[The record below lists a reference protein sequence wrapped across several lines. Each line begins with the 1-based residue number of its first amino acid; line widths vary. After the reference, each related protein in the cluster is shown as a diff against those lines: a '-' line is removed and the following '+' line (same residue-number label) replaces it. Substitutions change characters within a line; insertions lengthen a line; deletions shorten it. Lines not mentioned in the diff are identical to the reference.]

1 MKRGEAGGFPTACR
15 AEGGPRASVQIDP
28 AALMKRH
35 VLVELQ
41 WQGRGGTFH
50 HIALTSRDVRR
61 VLWTSSGMVLLLA
74 LAIVSGFF
82 AVLNRAPGPHGIEAV
97 LRENMELKARQEV
110 LRERVF
116 DLADQLYW
124 HFDEER
130 RMARLADTAGPT
142 RVAECPPPP
151 ARDAGDETLLAW
163 LSEQGT
169 RLEALGNTLTASRV
183 EMRAQQAS
191 APATVNG
198 NRVSAR
204 GEPARRPAGLEPA
217 KRHAA
222 AAATR

>member
-1 MKRGEAGGFPTACR
+1 MKRGRAGGFLTACR
-15 AEGGPRASVQIDP
+15 AEGARASAQTDP
-28 AALMKRH
+28 AAPVKRH

-50 HIALTSRDVRR
+50 HIALTSRDMRR
-61 VLWTSSGMVLLLA
+61 VLWTSGMVFVLA
-74 LAIVSGFF
+74 LAIVSGFL

>member
-1 MKRGEAGGFPTACR
+1 MKRGKAGGFLTACR
-15 AEGGPRASVQIDP
+15 AEGGPRASAQTDP
-28 AALMKRH
+28 AALVTRH

-61 VLWTSSGMVLLLA
+61 VLGRSGMVLVLT

-82 AVLNRAPGPHGIEAV
+82 AVLNRTPGPHGVEAV

-110 LRERVF
+110 MRERAF

-130 RMARLADTAGPT
+130 RMARLADTAGHAW
-142 RVAECPPPP
+142 VAECLPPP
-151 ARDAGDETLLAW
+151 ARDAGDEALLAW
-163 LSEQGT
+163 LSEQGM

-204 GEPARRPAGLEPA
+204 GEPALHPADMEPA
-217 KRHAA
+217 RGYAA